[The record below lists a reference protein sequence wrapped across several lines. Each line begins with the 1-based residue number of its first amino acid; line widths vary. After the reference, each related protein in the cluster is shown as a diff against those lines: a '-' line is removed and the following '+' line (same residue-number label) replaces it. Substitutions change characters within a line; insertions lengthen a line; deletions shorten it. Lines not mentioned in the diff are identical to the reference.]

1 MRGGGLEPPSLA
13 ACAPQ
18 THAYTNSATRAK
30 NDLQRGKCYLDIL
43 AKILRY
49 SKIYFSLSW

>member
-1 MRGGGLEPPSLA
+1 MDFAHIKNRTFRPVFKVMREGGLEPPSRE

-30 NDLQRGKCYLDIL
+30 
-43 AKILRY
+43 
-49 SKIYFSLSW
+49 FV